1 MKTIFNIEIILNG
14 EKKKASVTPRGL
26 RKFADGRNY
35 GVYKV
40 VESVCIENYM
50 VYVYLHLTHCTEM
63 FGEIGKCGKQTR
75 YTLHGFTY
83 EVYKMED
90 GIAHNCFKE
99 IASVSVEH
107 QEIGVGEGAVKISP
121 EIK

>member
-14 EKKKASVTPRGL
+14 RKEKVSATPR
-26 RKFADGRNY
+26 RIKKIADARNY
-35 GVYKV
+35 GIYRVKNV
-40 VESVCIENYM
+40 NVESYRVDI
-50 VYVYLHLTHCTEM
+50 YLHLTHHTEM
-63 FGEIGKCGKQTR
+63 FGEIGKCWTQTR

-83 EVYKMED
+83 EVYRIEAGM
-90 GIAHNCFKE
+90 AHNCFNE

-107 QEIGVGEGAVKISP
+107 KEIGVGEGAVKISP